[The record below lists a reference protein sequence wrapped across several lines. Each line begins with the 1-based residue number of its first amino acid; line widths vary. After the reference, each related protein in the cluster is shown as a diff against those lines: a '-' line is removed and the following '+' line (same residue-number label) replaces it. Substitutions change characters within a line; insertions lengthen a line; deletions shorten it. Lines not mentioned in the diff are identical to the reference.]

1 MGNKERCGMGNQ
13 IREGFLEELDWSTMG
28 DNPGGKNSVGQGIVV
43 GMSLAGSRD
52 RRESG
57 MVGAE

>member
-1 MGNKERCGMGNQ
+1 MGWGV
-13 IREGFLEELDWSTMG
+13 REGFLEELAWSTMG
-28 DNPGGKNSVGQGIVV
+28 DNPGGKNNVGQGIVV

-57 MVGAE
+57 MARAE